1 MFVASDFVKQT
12 HVQQR
17 NLEAETQIWKLKS
30 ESKFEINSCSACFHL
45 NFLSF
50 HRGNCDGVAKDNSN
64 QVFASSN
71 L

>member
-1 MFVASDFVKQT
+1 MFVASVFVKQN

-17 NLEAETQIWKLKS
+17 NLEAENVGNLEAGIK
-30 ESKFEINSCSACFHL
+30 SCSACFHM

-50 HRGNCDGVAKDNSN
+50 HRRNCDGVAKDNSN